1 MEAKSNIERR
11 KRGQSHIL
19 PPGNIAS
26 TDYIHFQFR
35 NRDLSRCKQYTGD
48 EDDEDGHSEEEKEN
62 NVVDDKGN
70 EKNNSNERNQKRK
83 SVNADAP
90 RKGACSLSDYAA
102 NMNSRMLY
110 HLQHYD
116 NKQNEN
122 DNDRVVIEAAFT

>member
-1 MEAKSNIERR
+1 MEAKSNIEWR

-35 NRDLSRCKQYTGD
+35 NRDLSRCKQYTGY

-70 EKNNSNERNQKRK
+70 EKKTIQMSEIRK
-83 SVNADAP
+83 ES
-90 RKGACSLSDYAA
+90 
-102 NMNSRMLY
+102 
-110 HLQHYD
+110 Q
-116 NKQNEN
+116 
-122 DNDRVVIEAAFT
+122 